1 MLLNKKGCYLLT
13 AFFTYKNFIIQTA
26 LLLYSKILLTKIL
39 DYKMTILSVKAEDKQ
54 HNVKELC
61 HI

>member
-26 LLLYSKILLTKIL
+26 LLLLFKNFT
-39 DYKMTILSVKAEDKQ
+39 DKDFR
-54 HNVKELC
+54 L
-61 HI
+61 